1 MAYRIVLRQD
11 TGANWTTNNP
21 VLLSGEL
28 GFETDTKRI
37 KLGNGSDRWNALP
50 YYLRAGFYGHF
61 YDTTFQQVGS
71 TGEAYYVRCNTT
83 NISEGVYVT
92 GATAGPSGATGNFR
106 YVVENPGIYEVS
118 LTGNLKQTCGT
129 TGSTGSTG
137 SVPSLTYVWLSKNGT
152 DVPYSSQSIQMSGN
166 TSNPDYTDIN
176 FSYPVSMSADD
187 YLEIKYGSEDCTSM
201 AFEPATA
208 DSARPWESVPSVSVT
223 LSQLG

>member
-1 MAYRIVLRQD
+1 VAYRIVLRQD
-11 TGANWTTNNP
+11 VAANWTNNNP

-37 KLGNGSDRWNALP
+37 KLGNGNDRWSVLP

-61 YDTTFQQVGS
+61 YDTTFQQVGA

-106 YVVENPGIYEVS
+106 YVVENPGVYEVS

-137 SVPSLTYVWLSKNGT
+137 SVPSLTYIWLSKNGT
-152 DVPYSSQSIQMSGN
+152 DVPYSSQSVQMSGSS
-166 TSNPDYTDIN
+166 SNPDYADIT
-176 FSYPVSMSADD
+176 FSYPVSMVADD
-187 YLEIKYGSEDCTSM
+187 YLEIKYGSEDCTSIG
-201 AFEPATA
+201 FEPATA
-208 DSARPWESVPSVSVT
+208 DSSRPWASVPSLSVT
-223 LSQLG
+223 ISQVG

>member
-11 TGANWTTNNP
+11 VAANWTNNNP

-37 KLGNGSDRWNALP
+37 KLGNGSDRWNTLP

-61 YDTTFQQVGS
+61 YDTTFQQVGA

-106 YVVENPGIYEVS
+106 YVVENPGTYEVR
-118 LTGNLKQTCGT
+118 L
-129 TGSTGSTG
+129 
-137 SVPSLTYVWLSKNGT
+137 
-152 DVPYSSQSIQMSGN
+152 SGN
-166 TSNPDYTDIN
+166 MRSCGNGEKQHGHHGRNATSKHGQASRKMDTKI
-176 FSYPVSMSADD
+176 
-187 YLEIKYGSEDCTSM
+187 GT
-201 AFEPATA
+201 
-208 DSARPWESVPSVSVT
+208 
-223 LSQLG
+223 

>member
-1 MAYRIVLRQD
+1 VAYRIVLRQD
-11 TGANWTTNNP
+11 IAANWSNNNP
-21 VLLSGEL
+21 LLLSGEL

-37 KLGNGSDRWNALP
+37 KLGNGTDRWNVLP
-50 YYLRAGFYGHF
+50 YYLRPGFYGHF
-61 YDTTFQQVGS
+61 YDTTFQGVGA
-71 TGEAYYVRCNTT
+71 TGEAYYVRCNTS

-106 YVVENPGIYEVS
+106 YVVENPGVYEVS
-118 LTGNLKQTCGT
+118 LTGNLKQNCGI

-137 SVPSLTYVWLSKNGT
+137 SVTSLTYIWLSKNGT
-152 DVPYSSQSIQMSGN
+152 DVPYSSQSIQMSGS

-208 DSARPWESVPSVSVT
+208 DSSRPWASVPSVSVT
-223 LSQLG
+223 ITQVG

>member
-11 TGANWTTNNP
+11 IGANWTTNNP

-37 KLGNGSDRWNALP
+37 KLGDGVKRWNDLP

-61 YDTTFQQVGS
+61 YDTTFQQVGA

-106 YVVENPGIYEVS
+106 YVVENPGVYEVS
-118 LTGNLKQTCGT
+118 LTGNIKQTCGN
-129 TGSTGSTG
+129 TGSTG
-137 SVPSLTYVWLSKNGT
+137 SVSNLTYIWLSKNGT
-152 DVPYSSQSIQMSGN
+152 DVSYSSQSVQMSG
-166 TSNPDYTDIN
+166 SSLNPDYADIT
-176 FSYPVSMSADD
+176 FSYPVSMVAND
-187 YLEIKYGSEDCTSM
+187 YLEIKYGSEECTSIG
-201 AFEPATA
+201 FEPATGA
-208 DSARPWESVPSVSVT
+208 TGRPWGSVPSVSVT